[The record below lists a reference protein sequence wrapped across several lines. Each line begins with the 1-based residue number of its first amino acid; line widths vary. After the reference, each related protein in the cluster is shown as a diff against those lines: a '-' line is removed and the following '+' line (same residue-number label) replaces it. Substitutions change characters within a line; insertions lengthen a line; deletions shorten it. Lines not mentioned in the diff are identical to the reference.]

1 MSSARRGFGQHSPG
15 KLVGAM
21 RRRPV
26 RVLYRPP
33 QKNPQTE
40 WSGDRGGA
48 FSTAL
53 EPLCRH
59 LVAAFGTL
67 QAKKRRDI
75 SAFQPLL
82 MGFFELL
89 LMQGNSFC
97 EEPVFF
103 GSVWI
108 IHMEAFTNSVKLV
121 E

>member
-1 MSSARRGFGQHSPG
+1 MKSTTVILHKSE
-15 KLVGAM
+15 
-21 RRRPV
+21 PV
-26 RVLYRPP
+26 SLLYIRKHVDTRKSRLPF
-33 QKNPQTE
+33 QVNGLTF
-40 WSGDRGGA
+40 GGA

-82 MGFFELL
+82 MGFFELI

>member
-1 MSSARRGFGQHSPG
+1 MSKKEARRPEPSCFF
-15 KLVGAM
+15 
-21 RRRPV
+21 
-26 RVLYRPP
+26 
-33 QKNPQTE
+33 
-40 WSGDRGGA
+40 GGA

-82 MGFFELL
+82 MGFFELI

>member
-21 RRRPV
+21 RRPV
-26 RVLYRPP
+26 LVLYRPP

-82 MGFFELL
+82 MGFFELI

>member
-1 MSSARRGFGQHSPG
+1 MRGCLYGNVRLH
-15 KLVGAM
+15 VGANTKKKTLKQ
-21 RRRPV
+21 RFKV
-26 RVLYRPP
+26 FFF
-33 QKNPQTE
+33 
-40 WSGDRGGA
+40 GGA

-82 MGFFELL
+82 MGFFELI

-103 GSVWI
+103 GSAWI